1 MVHLQQNNL
10 TVCHATRGRLRVKVR
25 SPKSLAHRFDRLQEW
40 LSDQDD
46 VVRAEV
52 RPITGSI
59 ILLYDPEKTGTSG
72 LIALVARGLDIVAP
86 PGDSGPARPAGVSR
100 PGPPRVRQ
108 TGQKRT
114 LAGRLLWFI
123 AITGFFAFGLVQRL
137 FFKPV
142 LFQGPWS
149 LVGAAALLGA
159 VPLVRRAFRD
169 IAERR
174 GMTLFP
180 FLAGTCILGVFL
192 GEALTALEV
201 IWVTELSM
209 LLEDYVTDRSRR
221 AIRETVQVAAKTT
234 YVLEDGIEVE
244 VPVERVMPGNRV
256 LVHTGERIPVDGT
269 VVEGEAVV
277 DEAHLTGRSEPEL
290 RKVGDMVYAGTIV
303 QQGMLIIRAERVG
316 EDTYLGRVLRLVEEA
331 LANRAPAERRAD
343 VLAGRLTGL
352 GALAVVGTLLL
363 TRQFVRAFTV
373 LLVVACPCA
382 TVLAAETAVTAAL
395 AAAARKRSLVKGGLY
410 LEVIGKADAF
420 CFDKTG
426 TVTMEVPRVA
436 QVLDRTPRHN
446 PERILTL
453 AASAEL
459 HNPHPLARAIVEEA
473 GRHGIVPVS
482 HGISEFVL
490 GKGVRTRIGPD
501 VILVGNGELMKETGI
516 DVRYFGRKARELA
529 EKGHTVIFVAK
540 NNTVQGIIAVTNA
553 VRPGAENLVSR
564 LRADGVTS
572 LHLVTG
578 DSEPAARAV
587 AEALGFDEYAAQL
600 LPEEKARYIERM
612 RAAGMSVVMVGDGV
626 NDALALSKADV
637 SVAMAAGGAEAAIE
651 AADIALVDGDL
662 GRLIML
668 RQLSHQTLRVIEQ
681 NFWLAIST
689 NAVGIALG
697 AAGRINPLM
706 AGLIHVLHTLGIMVN
721 SSRLLK
727 WEPGVTRPP
736 EKGGGSGRGA

>member
-1 MVHLQQNNL
+1 
-10 TVCHATRGRLRVKVR
+10 
-25 SPKSLAHRFDRLQEW
+25 
-40 LSDQDD
+40 
-46 VVRAEV
+46 
-52 RPITGSI
+52 
-59 ILLYDPEKTGTSG
+59 
-72 LIALVARGLDIVAP
+72 
-86 PGDSGPARPAGVSR
+86 
-100 PGPPRVRQ
+100 
-108 TGQKRT
+108 
-114 LAGRLLWFI
+114 
-123 AITGFFAFGLVQRL
+123 
-137 FFKPV
+137 
-142 LFQGPWS
+142 
-149 LVGAAALLGA
+149 
-159 VPLVRRAFRD
+159 
-169 IAERR
+169 
-174 GMTLFP
+174 MTLFP

-221 AIRETVQVAAKTT
+221 AIRQTVQAAAKTT

-244 VPVERVMPGNRV
+244 VPVERVRQGNMV

-277 DEAHLTGRSEPEL
+277 DETHITGRSEPEL
-290 RKVGDMVYAGTIV
+290 RKMDDMVYAGTIV
-303 QQGMLIIRAERVG
+303 RQGMLIIRAERVG
-316 EDTYLGRVLRLVEEA
+316 ENTYLGRVLRLVEES
-331 LANRAPAERRAD
+331 LASRAPAERRAD

-352 GALAVVGTLLL
+352 GALAVVGTLLF

-395 AAAARKRSLVKGGLY
+395 ATAARKRSLVKGGLY
-410 LEVIGKADAF
+410 LEAIGKADAF

-426 TVTMEVPRVA
+426 TVTIEVPRVA
-436 QVLDRTPRHN
+436 QVLDRTPRQD
-446 PERILTL
+446 PGRILAL

-473 GRHGIVPVS
+473 GRYGIIPVS

-501 VILVGNGELMKETGI
+501 SILVGNREFMKETGV
-516 DVRYFGRKARELA
+516 DVSYFGRRAEELA
-529 EKGHTVIFVAK
+529 ETGHTVIFVAK
-540 NNTVQGIIAVTNA
+540 NNTVQGIIAITNA
-553 VRPGAENLVSR
+553 VRPGAENLVSW
-564 LRADGVTS
+564 LRADGVAS

-578 DSEPAARAV
+578 DSEPVARAV
-587 AEALGFDEYAAQL
+587 AEDLGFDDYAAQL
-600 LPEEKARYIERM
+600 LPEEKARYIERL

-626 NDALALSKADV
+626 NDALALSRADV
-637 SVAMAAGGAEAAIE
+637 SVAMAAGGAETAIE

-662 GRLIML
+662 GRLVVL

-697 AAGRINPLM
+697 AAGRINPIM
-706 AGLIHVLHTLGIMVN
+706 AGLLHVLHTLGIMVN

-727 WEPGVTRPP
+727 WEPGATIPP
-736 EKGGGSGRGA
+736 GKDESARRGA